1 MSLIRESVPLN
12 TDGAGAV
19 TRTVRASPAILRA
32 VDLEI
37 GTLNAPDIVITEE
50 PVGTTLLGLTAVNTD
65 GRYLPVVVG
74 QDDSGAD
81 VVGSAVSPVVL
92 SRIQIAV
99 TGADAS
105 STGRIVLI
113 LER

>member
-1 MSLIRESVPLN
+1 VSLIRESVPLN
-12 TDGAGAV
+12 VDGAGAV
-19 TRTVRASPAILRA
+19 TRTVRASPAVLRA

-37 GTLNAPDIVITEE
+37 GTLNAPDIAITEE
-50 PVGTTLLGLTAVNTD
+50 PAGTALLTLSGVSAD
-65 GRYLPVVVG
+65 GRYLPVILG
-74 QDDSGAD
+74 QDDAGAD
-81 VVGSAVSPVVL
+81 VAGSAVPPVVL

-105 STGRIVLI
+105 TGGRIVLI